1 MYNFKKGFLS
11 RRKKKKKR
19 NKKSIILK
27 NWATD
32 AEGVIKIKL
41 SREHTNF
48 DPVFKGQEVKE
59 KEII

>member
-1 MYNFKKGFLS
+1 MYNLKKGFLS
-11 RRKKKKKR
+11 RRKKKKK
-19 NKKSIILK
+19 KKKPIILK

-48 DPVFKGQEVKE
+48 EPVFEGQEVKE
-59 KEII
+59 KETI